1 MFFLNCVIKSN
12 QIIHYRQSTTDT
24 ITPVA
29 AEEDASNSYYNVNDL
44 SYNVDN
50 YSYKE
55 VKIPQESI
63 KRTTNSQSKPIHTDD
78 LSSSESVGG
87 GSGHNL
93 YSDYDVKSR
102 YPIGHTI
109 YYRPSVTIPETIYE
123 SKGLDQQ
130 YEKPKPQQPTYR
142 KKNWKNI
149 GVLLSLIYLGI
160 LKLKMI
166 GFLQMIFLI
175 GFKFKLF
182 MIAIFFKFI
191 LLLKLM
197 KFFKIFILPVYIFSL
212 LPILSSL
219 YNRTANTQMSN
230 GLSASGS
237 SASSSFSRLPGL
249 LEGGSSSSGIIPS
262 LSGGASGTTLLPG
275 LSGGS
280 SGINLSPG
288 IAGGSGGFNLLPG
301 STSGTLNPGILRDSS
316 NTLLFDL
323 SHFDKNPKGKQ
334 SRLFAY
340 KSDESNI

>member
-1 MFFLNCVIKSN
+1 M
-12 QIIHYRQSTTDT
+12 
-24 ITPVA
+24 
-29 AEEDASNSYYNVNDL
+29 
-44 SYNVDN
+44 DN
-50 YSYKE
+50 YGYKE

-63 KRTTNSQSKPIHTDD
+63 KWTTNSQSKPIHIND
-78 LSSSESVGG
+78 LSSSEFVGG
-87 GSGHNL
+87 GYGHNS

-102 YPIGHTI
+102 YPTGHTI
-109 YYRPSVTIPETIYE
+109 YYTSKPSVTIPETIYA

-130 YEKPKPQQPTYR
+130 YEKPRPQQPTYS

-160 LKLKMI
+160 LKLKTI

-182 MIAIFFKFI
+182 MIALFFKFI

-197 KFFKIFILPVYIFSL
+197 KFFKILILPVHIFSL

-219 YNRTANTQMSN
+219 YNRMNNTQASN
-230 GLSASGS
+230 GLSASSS

-262 LSGGASGTTLLPG
+262 LSGGASGAALLPG
-275 LSGGS
+275 LSGDS
-280 SGINLSPG
+280 SGINLRPG
-288 IAGGSGGFNLLPG
+288 IAGSSGGFNLLPG
-301 STSGTLNPGILRDSS
+301 STSGTLNPGISRDSS
-316 NTLLFDL
+316 NTLLSDL
-323 SHFDKNPKGKQ
+323 SPFDKNSKKKQ

-340 KSDESNI
+340 KSDESNIYNKDDYKTMELFDLALSILQKMFNSE